1 MPPQKRLALVASSR
15 LAWCM
20 KVSVLV
26 PVYNGEKYL
35 AECLESILIQDF
47 GDFELLISDN
57 ASTDGVPDI
66 INRYARQ
73 DSRIC
78 WWRNA
83 ENLGAVNNF
92 RLCLQKARG
101 DFVKFIC
108 GDDKLLTPSAIG
120 KMSALLSKDNSVSL
134 VSSSSMVIDS
144 ESKVVAT
151 RRLLSH
157 DAVVGGHQAIVSC
170 FERNENIIGE
180 PSGAMFRR
188 SQAGHWF
195 HGRCRQLID
204 LEQWFALLESGDW
217 GYLAEPLFAFRQ
229 HPQQGTNVNRQ
240 QGVGHLDQLHLVL
253 DYWKKPW
260 MPKAVTQRMLFV
272 QSRFLRQKFGPEAEG
287 IVSEMKQKIQPAA
300 YGYYWLERKAL
311 RPFKDV
317 KKLTAK
323 MGRSLRNGVFS

>member
-1 MPPQKRLALVASSR
+1 
-15 LAWCM
+15 M

-26 PVYNGEKYL
+26 PAYNGEQYL
-35 AECLESILIQDF
+35 AECLESILSQDF
-47 GDFELLISDN
+47 GDFELLVSDDK
-57 ASTDGVPDI
+57 STDGAPDVI
-66 INRYARQ
+66 DRYARQ

-83 ENLGAVNNF
+83 ENLGAAGNF

-101 DFVKFIC
+101 DFVKFMC

-120 KMSALLSKDNSVSL
+120 KMSALLSDKNSVSL
-134 VSSSSMVIDS
+134 VSSSSLVIDS

-151 RRLLSH
+151 RGFLGH
-157 DAVVGGHQAIVSC
+157 DAVIEGHKVIVSC

-204 LEQWFALLESGDW
+204 LEQWFALLEHGDW

-229 HPQQGTNVNRQ
+229 HPQQASNVNRQ
-240 QGVGHLDQLHLVL
+240 QGVGHLDPLQLAL

-260 MPKAVTQRMLFV
+260 MSNAATQRMLFV
-272 QSRFLRQKFGPEAEG
+272 QSRFLRQKFGAEARE
-287 IVSEMKQKIQPAA
+287 IVFEMKRKIQPAA

-317 KKLTAK
+317 KKLAAK
-323 MGRSLRNGVFS
+323 TGRSLRS